1 MEDKTLRQLNRQE
14 LIELLLE
21 QKKRNDALE
30 AELEEVKK
38 QLEDRDILISESGS
52 IAEAALKLSGIFED
66 AQKAADMYLSNIRRQ
81 YRGMLGENEK
91 R

>member
-38 QLEDRDILISESGS
+38 QLESRDILISESGS

-66 AQKAADMYLSNIRRQ
+66 AQKAADMYLNNIRRQ
-81 YRGMLGENEK
+81 YRGMLGENEQ

>member
-21 QKKRNDALE
+21 QKTRNDALE

>member
-21 QKKRNDALE
+21 QKKRNDTLE

-38 QLEDRDILISESGS
+38 QLESRDILISESGS

-66 AQKAADMYLSNIRRQ
+66 AQKAADMYLNNIRRQ
-81 YRGMLGENEK
+81 YRGMLGENEQ